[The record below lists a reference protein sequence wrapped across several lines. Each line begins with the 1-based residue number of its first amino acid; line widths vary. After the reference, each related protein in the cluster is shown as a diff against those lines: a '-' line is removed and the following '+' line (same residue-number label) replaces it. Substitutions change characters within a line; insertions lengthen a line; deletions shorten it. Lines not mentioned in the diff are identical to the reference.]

1 MIYFK
6 YIIYFKIYILKS
18 ILLKIANVVLH
29 YIECNEKQKKQTKTF
44 RDSGIYAWQL
54 VCSWLWGIYCNI
66 REWVTEGLS
75 KRFFF

>member
-29 YIECNEKQKKQTKTF
+29 YIDCNEKRKKQTKTF
-44 RDSGIYAWQL
+44 RDSGIYA
-54 VCSWLWGIYCNI
+54 
-66 REWVTEGLS
+66 
-75 KRFFF
+75 